1 MKSSMR
7 RLLSAAMILV
17 LLLSLAACGKTE
29 GQSDSTQGSASAEAP
44 RTETMAERQP
54 ATASESSGTQTERSD
69 KADTDTQADRSA
81 VYNGLF
87 STDRVHT
94 IDVTISEEDWADL
107 QANPLEK
114 TKYKTTVNI
123 DGETVE
129 EVSFAT
135 KGNTSLSSVASDPDS
150 TRYSF
155 KLNFGKYNKDQSYYG
170 LNKLSL
176 NNLYADASYLKD
188 YLSYELFR
196 QLGVDAPLT
205 SFVWLRINGE
215 DHGLYLAIEDVSES
229 WLDRTQDGKGVVYKP
244 ETEELDQ
251 MGNGGPGGFPGGQ
264 NGDGENQGGFPGNF
278 PGGQSGDGENQG
290 GFSGGFPGGQSGDG
304 GNQGGFPSGFPGGQ
318 SGDGGNQSGFPGNF
332 PGGQNGDGNMPTPP
346 DGNTSGFPG
355 GMGFGGN
362 AKGADLRYT
371 DDDPESYTDIFD
383 NDETDMDEGAA
394 NRVIAALK
402 ALSEGSPAD
411 ALDTDEVIR
420 YFAAHN
426 FVLNYDS
433 YTGSMLHNYYLY
445 EHDGKLSMI
454 PWDYNLAFG
463 GFGGGMGSM
472 GGSDASALINTGID
486 TPLSGATEDSRPMWA
501 WITANESYL
510 EQYHAALNELLT
522 TYFESGSFEAEMDRL
537 YEMLRPYVEQDAT
550 AFYSVEEYDTA
561 LETLKQFCL
570 LRAQSIRKQ
579 LDGALSTRTDAQE
592 ASAQVDASGLNVNAM
607 GGMGGGKDGKRDDT
621 RRRNSS
627 G

>member
-69 KADTDTQADRSA
+69 KADTDTQADHSA

-94 IDVTISEEDWADL
+94 IDVTISEEDWSDL

-114 TKYKTTVNI
+114 TKYKTTVSI

-278 PGGQSGDGENQG
+278 PGGQSGDG
-290 GFSGGFPGGQSGDG
+290 
-304 GNQGGFPSGFPGGQ
+304 
-318 SGDGGNQSGFPGNF
+318 
-332 PGGQNGDGNMPTPP
+332 NMPTPP

-383 NDETDMDEGAA
+383 NDETDMDESAA
-394 NRVIAALK
+394 ERVIAALK

-561 LETLKQFCL
+561 VETLKQFCL

-621 RRRNSS
+621 RRRNSF